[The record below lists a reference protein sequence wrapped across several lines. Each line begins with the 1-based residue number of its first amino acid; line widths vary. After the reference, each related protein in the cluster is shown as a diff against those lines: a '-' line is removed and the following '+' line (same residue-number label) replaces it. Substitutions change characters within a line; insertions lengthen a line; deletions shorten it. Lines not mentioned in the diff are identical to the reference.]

1 MSKPKTFRPW
11 NPEQTL
17 LLPPSPVEWLPAN
30 HLVFFLLDLA
40 AELDLSAIYAVYE
53 ARDPRGVKAYEPRMM
68 VLLLLYAYCVGI
80 PSSRRIERACWEDAA
95 FRVLTGNQQPDHSR
109 ISDFR
114 LVHLDAL
121 AGLFVQVLRL
131 CQKAG
136 LVSLGNV
143 ALDGTKVKANAS
155 KHKAMSH
162 ERMLKTEAQL
172 EAEIASLLRKA
183 ELIDAQ
189 EDARYGMGRRG
200 DELPKELQLRQ
211 DRLDALRK
219 AKAELEA
226 EAAADH
232 ARRREQQAHAAE
244 EQFAEAA
251 AQAAAAETAPAT
263 EDDEN
268 TTKAETEAE
277 EAAQAHAKA
286 AQQTER
292 RARSARGRAELA
304 RKLAIDKAKAAGL
317 STPDP
322 LSSVDPVAMP
332 SRNLPTTATGDPK
345 GNAQRNLTDP
355 DSHILKGGD
364 GWIQGYNCQA
374 AVDGDHQIIV
384 AVGVSNQASDAPH
397 LQPMV
402 ERILANTSQLPEKL
416 IAVAA
421 GFCEAVAGYCS
432 TGNIE
437 ASEQRELDAYIST
450 SRQEHGKRPRP
461 SRGPAP
467 RDLDARGRMDRILR
481 SKAGQA
487 IYALRKT
494 IVEPVFGQIKG
505 ARGLDRF
512 LLRGLEKVNGEW
524 ALMAITHNIG
534 KLHRAE
540 VATA

>member
-1 MSKPKTFRPW
+1 MRKAKTFRPW

-53 ARDPRGVKAYEPRMM
+53 ARDSRGVKAYEPRMM
-68 VLLLLYAYCVGI
+68 VLLLLYAYCVGL

-172 EAEIASLLRKA
+172 EAEIAALLRKA

-189 EDARYGMGRRG
+189 EDARYGKGKRG
-200 DELPKELQLRQ
+200 DELPKELQRRQ

-232 ARRREQQAHAAE
+232 ARRREQQARAAE
-244 EQFAEAA
+244 EQAAEAA
-251 AQAAAAETAPAT
+251 AQAAADT
-263 EDDEN
+263 ESEV
-268 TTKAETEAE
+268 
-277 EAAQAHAKA
+277 AARALAKE
-286 AQQTER
+286 AQQAER

-304 RKLAIDKAKAAGL
+304 RRLAIDKAQAADL
-317 STPDP
+317 STPDS
-322 LSSVDPVAMP
+322 LSSADPLAMP
-332 SRNLPTTATGDPK
+332 SRNLPTTAAGDPK
-345 GNAQRNLTDP
+345 GNAQRNFTDP

-384 AVGVSNQASDAPH
+384 AVGVSNQASDQH
-397 LQPMV
+397 HFVPML
-402 ERILANTSQLPEKL
+402 ERIVANTGQLPANM
-416 IAVAA
+416 IAD
-421 GFCEAVAGYCS
+421 AGYCS
-432 TGNIE
+432 TSNIE
-437 ASEQRELDAYIST
+437 ASEQRGLDAYLST

-461 SRGPAP
+461 ARGPAP
-467 RDLDARGRMDRILR
+467 RDLDARGRMDRKLR

-487 IYALRKT
+487 IYALRK
-494 IVEPVFGQIKG
+494 IIAEPVFGQIKG

-512 LLRGLEKVNGEW
+512 LLRGLEKVDGEW
-524 ALMAITHNIG
+524 TLMAITHNIG
-534 KLHRAE
+534 KLHRA
-540 VATA
+540 ALAAS

>member
-1 MSKPKTFRPW
+1 MRKPKTFRPW

-68 VLLLLYAYCVGI
+68 VVLLLYAYCVGI

-172 EAEIASLLRKA
+172 EAEIAALLRKA

-189 EDARYGMGRRG
+189 EDARYGKGKRG
-200 DELPKELQLRQ
+200 DELPKELELRQ

-232 ARRREQQAHAAE
+232 ARCREQQARAAE
-244 EQFAEAA
+244 EKATEAAVQAAVAEAA
-251 AQAAAAETAPAT
+251 AAADNDEADAESEAAAWAL
-263 EDDEN
+263 
-268 TTKAETEAE
+268 
-277 EAAQAHAKA
+277 AKE
-286 AQQTER
+286 AQQAER
-292 RARSARGRAELA
+292 WARSARGRAELA
-304 RKLAIDKAKAAGL
+304 RKLAIDKAQAAGL

-322 LSSVDPVAMP
+322 LSSMDPLAMP
-332 SRNLPTTATGDPK
+332 SRNLPTTAAGDPK
-345 GNAQRNLTDP
+345 AKAQRNFTDP

-397 LQPMV
+397 LEPML
-402 ERILANTSQLPEKL
+402 ERIVSNTGQLPEQL
-416 IAVAA
+416 IAD
-421 GFCEAVAGYCS
+421 AGYCS
-432 TGNIE
+432 TANIE
-437 ASEQRELDAYIST
+437 ASEQRGLDAYLST

-467 RDLDARGRMDRILR
+467 RDLDARGRMDRKLR

-487 IYALRKT
+487 IYALRKI

-512 LLRGLEKVNGEW
+512 LLRGLEKVDREW
-524 ALMAITHNIG
+524 TLIAITHNIG
-534 KLHRAE
+534 KLHRA
-540 VATA
+540 ALAAS

>member
-30 HLVFFLLDLA
+30 HLVFFLLDMA

-68 VLLLLYAYCVGI
+68 VVLLLYAYCVGI

-136 LVSLGNV
+136 LLSLGNV

-172 EAEIASLLRKA
+172 EAEIAALLRKA

-189 EDARYGMGRRG
+189 EDARYGKGKRG
-200 DELPKELQLRQ
+200 DELPKELELRQ

-232 ARRREQQAHAAE
+232 ARRREQQARAAE
-244 EQFAEAA
+244 EQAAEAA
-251 AQAAAAETAPAT
+251 AQAADA
-263 EDDEN
+263 
-268 TTKAETEAE
+268 
-277 EAAQAHAKA
+277 EAAAAADNDEADAESEAAAWALAKE
-286 AQQTER
+286 AQQAER

-304 RKLAIDKAKAAGL
+304 RKLAIDKAQAAGL

-322 LSSVDPVAMP
+322 LSSMDPLAMP
-332 SRNLPTTATGDPK
+332 SRNLPTTAAGDPK
-345 GNAQRNLTDP
+345 ANAQRNFTDP

-402 ERILANTSQLPEKL
+402 ERIVANTSQLPEKL
-416 IAVAA
+416 IAD
-421 GFCEAVAGYCS
+421 AGYCS

-467 RDLDARGRMDRILR
+467 RDLDARGRMDRKLR
-481 SKAGQA
+481 SKAGQV

-512 LLRGLEKVNGEW
+512 LLRGLEKVDREW
-524 ALMAITHNIG
+524 TLMAITHNIG

>member
-1 MSKPKTFRPW
+1 MRKPKTFRPW
-11 NPEQTL
+11 NPEQT

-30 HLVFFLLDLA
+30 HLVFFLLDMA

-68 VLLLLYAYCVGI
+68 VVLLLYAYCVGI

-172 EAEIASLLRKA
+172 EAEIAALLRKA

-189 EDARYGMGRRG
+189 EDARYGKGKRG
-200 DELPKELQLRQ
+200 DELPKELQRRQ

-219 AKAELEA
+219 ARAELEA

-232 ARRREQQAHAAE
+232 ARRREQQASTTE
-244 EQFAEAA
+244 EQAAEAA
-251 AQAAAAETAPAT
+251 AQVADAVAATAAADNGKSDAESGA
-263 EDDEN
+263 
-268 TTKAETEAE
+268 
-277 EAAQAHAKA
+277 AAQALAKE
-286 AQQTER
+286 AQQAER

-304 RKLAIDKAKAAGL
+304 RKLAIEKAQAADL
-317 STPDP
+317 TIPDP
-322 LSSVDPVAMP
+322 RIDVDPLAMP
-332 SRNLPTTATGDPK
+332 SRNLPTNAAGDPK
-345 GNAQRNLTDP
+345 ANAQRNFTDP

-384 AVGVSNQASDAPH
+384 AVGVSNQASDQH
-397 LQPMV
+397 HFVPML
-402 ERILANTSQLPEKL
+402 ERIVANTGQLPANM
-416 IAVAA
+416 IAD
-421 GFCEAVAGYCS
+421 AGYCS
-432 TGNIE
+432 TSNIE
-437 ASEQRELDAYIST
+437 ASEQRGLDAYLST

-461 SRGPAP
+461 SRGPAQ
-467 RDLDARGRMDRILR
+467 RDLDARGRMDRKLR

-487 IYALRKT
+487 IYALRK
-494 IVEPVFGQIKG
+494 IIAEPVFGQIKG

-512 LLRGLEKVNGEW
+512 LLRGLEKVDGEW
-524 ALMAITHNIG
+524 TLMAITHNIG
-534 KLHRAE
+534 KLHRAAL
-540 VATA
+540 VAT

>member
-1 MSKPKTFRPW
+1 MSKAKTFRPW

-17 LLPPSPVEWLPAN
+17 LLPPSPVEWLPEN

-40 AELDLSAIYAVYE
+40 SELDLSAIYAVYE
-53 ARDPRGVKAYEPRMM
+53 ARDARGVKAYEPRMM
-68 VLLLLYAYCVGI
+68 VVLLLYAYCVGI

-121 AGLFVQVLRL
+121 AELFVQVLRL

-172 EAEIASLLRKA
+172 EAEIAALLRKA
-183 ELIDAQ
+183 ELVDAQ
-189 EDARYGMGRRG
+189 EDGRYGKGQRG
-200 DELPKELQLRQ
+200 DELPKELQRRQ

-219 AKAELEA
+219 AKAALEA
-226 EAAADH
+226 EAAADN
-232 ARRREQQAHAAE
+232 ARRREQQARAAE
-244 EQFAEAA
+244 EQAAQAADAEAA
-251 AQAAAAETAPAT
+251 AAAEENGKSDGESEAAAR
-263 EDDEN
+263 
-268 TTKAETEAE
+268 
-277 EAAQAHAKA
+277 AHAKA
-286 AQQTER
+286 ARQAER
-292 RARSARGRAELA
+292 RAQAARGRAELA
-304 RKLAIDKAKAAGL
+304 RQLAIEKAAAAGQPA
-317 STPDP
+317 PDP
-322 LSSVDPVAMP
+322 QASVDPVAMP
-332 SRNLPTTATGDPK
+332 SRNLPTNAAGDPK
-345 GNAQRNLTDP
+345 GNAQRNFTDP

-397 LQPMV
+397 LEPML
-402 ERILANTSQLPEKL
+402 ERIVANTGQLPEKL
-416 IAVAA
+416 IVD
-421 GFCEAVAGYCS
+421 AGYCS
-432 TGNIE
+432 TDNIDR
-437 ASEQRELDAYIST
+437 SEQRRLDAYIST
-450 SRQEHGKRPRP
+450 NRQEHGQRPRP
-461 SRGPAP
+461 ARGPAP
-467 RDLDARGRMDRILR
+467 RDLDARGRMDRKIR

-512 LLRGLEKVNGEW
+512 LLRGLEKVDGEW
-524 ALMAITHNIG
+524 TLMAITHNLL
-534 KLHRAE
+534 KLHRA
-540 VATA
+540 ALNPT

>member
-17 LLPPSPVEWLPAN
+17 LLPPSPVEWLPDH

-40 AELDLSAIYAVYE
+40 SELDLSAIYAVYE
-53 ARDPRGVKAYEPRMM
+53 ARDPRGVKPYEPRMM
-68 VLLLLYAYCVGI
+68 VVLLLYAYCVGI
-80 PSSRRIERACWEDAA
+80 PSSRKIERACWEDAA

-172 EAEIASLLRKA
+172 EAEIAALLRKA

-189 EDARYGMGRRG
+189 EDARYGKGRRG
-200 DELPKELQLRQ
+200 DELPQELKLRQ

-219 AKAELEA
+219 ARAELEA

-232 ARRREQQAHAAE
+232 ARCREQQARAAE
-244 EQFAEAA
+244 EKATEAAVQAADAEAA
-251 AQAAAAETAPAT
+251 AAADNDEADAESEAAAWAL
-263 EDDEN
+263 
-268 TTKAETEAE
+268 
-277 EAAQAHAKA
+277 AKE
-286 AQQTER
+286 AQQAER

-304 RKLAIDKAKAAGL
+304 RKLAIEKAQAAGL

-322 LSSVDPVAMP
+322 LSSMDPLAMP
-332 SRNLPTTATGDPK
+332 SRNLPTTAAGDPK
-345 GNAQRNLTDP
+345 AKAQRNFTDP

-397 LQPMV
+397 LEPML
-402 ERILANTSQLPEKL
+402 ERIVSNTGQLPEQL
-416 IAVAA
+416 IAD
-421 GFCEAVAGYCS
+421 AGYCS
-432 TGNIE
+432 TANIE
-437 ASEQRELDAYIST
+437 ASEQRGLDAYLST

-467 RDLDARGRMDRILR
+467 RDLDARGRMDRKLR

-487 IYALRKT
+487 IYALRKI

-505 ARGLDRF
+505 ARGLDQF
-512 LLRGLEKVNGEW
+512 LLRGLEKVDREW
-524 ALMAITHNIG
+524 TLIAITHNIG
-534 KLHRAE
+534 KLHRA
-540 VATA
+540 ALAAS

>member
-30 HLVFFLLDLA
+30 HLVFFLLDMA

-68 VLLLLYAYCVGI
+68 VVLLLYAYCVGI

-172 EAEIASLLRKA
+172 VAEIAALLRKA

-189 EDARYGMGRRG
+189 EDARYGKGKRG
-200 DELPKELQLRQ
+200 DELPKELELRQ

-232 ARRREQQAHAAE
+232 ARRREQQARAAE

-251 AQAAAAETAPAT
+251 AQAAAAETTPAT

-277 EAAQAHAKA
+277 DAAQAHAKA
-286 AQQTER
+286 AQQAER

-332 SRNLPTTATGDPK
+332 SRNLPSTATGDPK
-345 GNAQRNLTDP
+345 GNAQRNFTDP

-397 LQPMV
+397 LEPML
-402 ERILANTSQLPEKL
+402 ERIMANTGQLPEKL
-416 IAVAA
+416 IAD
-421 GFCEAVAGYCS
+421 AGYCS
-432 TGNIE
+432 TDNIE
-437 ASEQRELDAYIST
+437 SSEKRGLDAYYST

-467 RDLDARGRMDRILR
+467 RDLDARGRMDRKLR

-487 IYALRKT
+487 IYALRKI

-524 ALMAITHNIG
+524 ALMVITHNIG
-534 KLHRAE
+534 KLHRAA